1 VAFGVAAVVGALAL
15 WRAARTPAGF
25 ALGVSALFLA
35 FFALN
40 KQAFANYYIFVIGA
54 LCVAV
59 AATDAAERS
68 SATGWWGWRERSE
81 AAPGAV

>member
-1 VAFGVAAVVGALAL
+1 VAFGVAAAVGGLAL

-35 FFALN
+35 FFVLN
-40 KQAFANYYIFVIGA
+40 KQAFANYYFFVIGA

-59 AATDAAERS
+59 AAADPAERPWWTGKRS
-68 SATGWWGWRERSE
+68 SRAEVEPAR
-81 AAPGAV
+81 